1 MWTPMKRNDFTQI
14 TANRMGEY
22 HCPGCGYSY
31 DESLGDDHEGYPPGM
46 KFEDLPDDFV
56 CPACS
61 VRYKED
67 FVPDKPEC
75 TLD

>member
-1 MWTPMKRNDFTQI
+1 MSVPDCSQNTVRQV
-14 TANRMGEY
+14 AEY
-22 HCPGCGYSY
+22 RCPGCGYTY

-46 KFEDLPDDFV
+46 LFADLPDDFV

-67 FVPDKPEC
+67 FVSGKSDEQN
-75 TLD
+75 